1 MGINWTP
8 FAFVLLAEVMS
19 RGHQA
24 MKMRLGRWKWLGV
37 VGATLPLWIPAL
49 TNSVAHSPRG
59 GSGAIFF
66 RMPAHRGM
74 GGCRPPTP
82 SWGQAPTLHFSVSAL
97 GGSLPSSRQSFTPA
111 GAGTPRYEY
120 RGPTSYQDSAI
131 DPHPNPLPEGEG
143 GELSSAGFPPRI
155 AVRGRYDVAGGG
167 NLLYIG
173 KTPAID
179 L

>member
-1 MGINWTP
+1 MAGDKPPRYIPHTHTP
-8 FAFVLLAEVMS
+8 
-19 RGHQA
+19 
-24 MKMRLGRWKWLGV
+24 RLGHSWDVCNIQATVASR
-37 VGATLPLWIPAL
+37 VGAGVDPGSESGTCFR
-49 TNSVAHSPRG
+49 TNEESGGRSDRIAGRIAHG
-59 GSGAIFF
+59 
-66 RMPAHRGM
+66 
-74 GGCRPPTP
+74 
-82 SWGQAPTLHFSVSAL
+82 WGQAPALHFSVSAL

-111 GAGTPRYEY
+111 AAGTPRYEY